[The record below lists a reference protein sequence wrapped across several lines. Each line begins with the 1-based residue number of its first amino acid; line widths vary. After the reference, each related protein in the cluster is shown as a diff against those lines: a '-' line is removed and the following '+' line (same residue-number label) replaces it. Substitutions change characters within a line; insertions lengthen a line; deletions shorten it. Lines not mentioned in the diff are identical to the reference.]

1 VIEVAPGV
9 HAIVNWVELD
19 GRVSWVPAG
28 RRGWEPASIYLVD
41 CGQEA
46 LLYDTGLPVY
56 RRAVL
61 EELRGTLEDRRL
73 GIWLS
78 RMVEPDSTGNTLALL
93 DALPV
98 HRVLNAT
105 HTDQLRMLTHRW
117 REFEAAGTS
126 VERLPWG
133 CRFIFGQCEFEPVQP
148 AARVIATSWLYQ
160 PGAKV
165 LFTSDFFTHLV
176 CSSPEE
182 SPVVTASE
190 PVPTT
195 AEVAEHLR
203 AKYEWLEDADT
214 EPIRRRLEAI
224 FAEREVEVIA
234 PGHGCV
240 IRSEGAVQRHLE
252 LTLEALRDLGGPAV
266 R

>member
-19 GRVSWVPAG
+19 GQVSWVPAD

-41 CGQEA
+41 CGREA
-46 LLYDTGLPVY
+46 LLYDTGLPAH

-61 EELRGTLEDRRL
+61 EELHAALGDRRL
-73 GIWLS
+73 GVWLS

-93 DALPV
+93 EALPV

-133 CRFIFGQCEFEPVQP
+133 RRFACGEREFEPVQP

-160 PGAKV
+160 PEAKV
-165 LFTSDFFTHLV
+165 LFSSDFFGHLAR
-176 CSSPEE
+176 SSPEQP
-182 SPVVTASE
+182 PVVTAAE
-190 PVPTT
+190 PVPTA

-203 AKYEWLEDADT
+203 AKYEWLADADT

-224 FAEREVEVIA
+224 FAEHEVEVIA

-240 IRSEGAVQRHLE
+240 IQGGEAVRRHLE
-252 LTLEALRDLGGPAV
+252 LTLEALRGLEPAT